1 MLKFTT
7 EGWHYA
13 HLCLFH
19 SHFSCLFHNFK
30 KIKKNIV
37 GSYLTLKLPIH
48 DQKDISF
55 ILIRDHLIKVQVILS
70 LPWHL
75 SKKRPRSA
83 FKILFKSVS
92 TFFVFLLLFE
102 IWML

>member
-30 KIKKNIV
+30 KIKKSCPYMTKGYFIYPDQRSFDQ
-37 GSYLTLKLPIH
+37 GSGHIIITMT
-48 DQKDISF
+48 F
-55 ILIRDHLIKVQVILS
+55 I
-70 LPWHL
+70 
-75 SKKRPRSA
+75 KKEA
-83 FKILFKSVS
+83 LQCF
-92 TFFVFLLLFE
+92 
-102 IWML
+102 